1 VKILFVL
8 DDGLTQTSAWVRAVQ
23 YRPLLSARG
32 VQAEFISHRPARL
45 ARLQA
50 WLIRKGSPARLRGL
64 VKRVSLL
71 IAFWREGTIARKA
84 KEFDVVYVLLVPS
97 ARLYRKLQGGPHR
110 VFLDVIDA
118 LWLPS
123 RLPLWKDL
131 PEILALVDGVIC
143 ENRFAAEY
151 LRRFN
156 PNVSI
161 VHDAPQV
168 EAFDARRLRSASLRG
183 EPAASD
189 RVVLGWIG
197 SPSACDALF
206 AIFEPLERLFAKHPH
221 LHLRIVGADPERIPR
236 FENVSWS
243 LRRTYDLEGM
253 VDEVL
258 GMDIGL
264 FPLFRTEESVM
275 RGTLKAMVYMSGEA
289 VAVCSPV
296 GENVDLIRDG
306 VNGVLADSPQEW
318 FDRLEE
324 LVLDPQ
330 RRARIAAEGLKTVRE
345 HFSRERGLDALLT
358 AFQGTMQPALKPS
371 GAG

>member
-1 VKILFVL
+1 MKILFVL

-23 YRPLLSARG
+23 YRALLSARG

-71 IAFWREGTIARKA
+71 IAFLREGAIARKA
-84 KEFDVVYVLLVPS
+84 RDFDVVYVLLVPS
-97 ARLYRKLQGGPHR
+97 ARLYRKLRGGPHR

-131 PEILALVDGVIC
+131 PEILTLVDGVIC

-156 PNVSI
+156 PRVSI
-161 VHDAPQV
+161 VHDSPQV
-168 EAFDARRLRSASLRG
+168 EAFDARRRAK
-183 EPAASD
+183 PPTSD

-206 AIFEPLERLFAKHPH
+206 AIFEPLERLFAKHPR
-221 LHLRIVGADPERIPR
+221 LHLRIVGADPARIPR
-236 FENVSWS
+236 FENVTWS

-264 FPLFRTEESVM
+264 FPLFHTEESVM
-275 RGTLKAMVYMSGEA
+275 RGTLKALVYMSGEA
-289 VAVCSPV
+289 VAVCRPV
-296 GENVDLIRDG
+296 GENVDLVRDG

-330 RRARIAAEGLKTVRE
+330 RRARLAAEGLRTVRE
-345 HFSRERGLDALLT
+345 GFSRERGLDALLS
-358 AFQGTMQPALKPS
+358 AFQTGLQP
-371 GAG
+371 GGID